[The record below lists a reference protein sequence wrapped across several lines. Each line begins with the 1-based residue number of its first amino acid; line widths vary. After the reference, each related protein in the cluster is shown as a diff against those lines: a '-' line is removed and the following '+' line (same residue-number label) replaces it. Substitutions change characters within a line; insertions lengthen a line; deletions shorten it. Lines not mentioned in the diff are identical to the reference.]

1 MLIIKQMEGVEL
13 PISVGKMAAAA
24 AISLADQTCG
34 LGAITDAQR
43 QMLLGGLRNIQA
55 DLERTE
61 RRLIKGDLPF
71 NCDLSGE
78 ASEEI
83 WLLRDATDWME
94 DAIDEIY
101 YHRLEEEV
109 GNPISM
115 FVKRKFVN
123 KIARSGIPSSSL
135 KKLREM
141 AALFLL
147 QLQEYR
153 LQYIGTLL
161 RRIYDAPA
169 VNERYPSWQATG
181 GGSFGRDGAKEKIV
195 QSLMEDI
202 AEDNPVSVYA
212 VVGMAG
218 MGKTTLANIISRDPR
233 VSKNFHAVVWVT
245 VSADFNTEEITR
257 VILESITG
265 RPPAYSGINL
275 LLSSLTDTLRYR
287 KVLLILDDVWE
298 DDSLEKWQTL
308 LAPLTV
314 CKKGSWILL
323 TTRMQSVVDMAAAA
337 MGTQVQYLKLD
348 DLDEDDSLMLLKS
361 RLPSQIDSEYFS
373 NLMLI
378 AEQILKKIGG
388 CPLVIIFVA
397 SWLGAHMETYDWITV
412 SQKGWQHITEKDI
425 IIRSLRL
432 SYDCLSAEL
441 QACFRYCSLFPK
453 GYKVSK
459 VELSKMWAASRL
471 IPFSSLKQKNIGLH
485 KTKHADL
492 LSSEVV
498 GVEYFDA
505 LVRKSF
511 FIRMLETEPFS
522 GDQKEYYILH
532 NLMHDLAELVSQG
545 ECVRVDSGDLHNI
558 SYKTRHLS
566 IAHFS
571 NLVAMCNHQEIFSS
585 RYDENPL
592 YLRTL
597 IIQSEFAID
606 KEAEIFLGKF
616 LKSSRHLRLLYLGVP
631 SLFHALDSVPSLI
644 HLRYL
649 FLFSC
654 DESHLHKL
662 FGLYHLQ
669 VFKLEYF
676 TGKEANCTAIHN
688 LRFLRCLH
696 VPDNMSS
703 YIHQIG
709 RLTSL
714 QELHG
719 FEVVEKDGQRL
730 SSFGSL
736 KSLCQLSLR
745 NLQNVSSCKEA
756 LEIKLKDKHQMQYLS
771 LVWNKHLKEPVNQDD
786 QIIDDLEPNEEIQ
799 QLHIHGYNGVKL
811 PFWIENSLLIHLVS
825 LELEYCMNWKSLPS
839 LRELNSLKYLIL
851 ENLFQLEYIGTLPEL
866 HLEAVESDNA
876 WLPPFLST
884 LIIRWCPKLRE
895 LPAIPCSLELLVIKH
910 VQLAFLP
917 RIQQR
922 YTLARDS
929 ASVKSQLTFLH
940 VESCAHLTSLDEG
953 LLDQQ
958 EQLQSL
964 TRLVVRH
971 CERLR
976 HLPKTGFT
984 VLNHLNSLEIVAC
997 PILRDVKTK
1006 DSLLPASLKNLDLNP
1021 CGDIE
1026 ASILMSLQNLTA
1038 LKRLTLFNCTNI
1050 EKLPSVEVF
1059 GTLNNLNDMSLARCK
1074 NLLSLGGLG
1083 SVASLRVLS
1092 IVCCNKLSYSQSPQD
1107 GCSFKLQK
1115 LIIDWQALLSVEPL
1129 RSLRHTKELQIGD
1142 DYEMESLPGEWLL
1155 QNAASLCSIQIGV
1168 VQSLCSLPNEI
1179 EKLELLQSLC
1189 IESAPQIQ
1197 SLPQLPASLSKLT
1210 IRGCGPNFLKRY
1222 ETDGEDWDKIAN
1234 IANVDIKPCSE
1245 GVLLFL
1251 LSFSI
1256 CYVAIV

>member
-1 MLIIKQMEGVEL
+1 MT
-13 PISVGKMAAAA
+13 AAS
-24 AISLADQTCG
+24 AISLADQAYG

-78 ASEEI
+78 VSEEI

-101 YHRLEEEV
+101 YHRLEQEV

-123 KIARSGIPSSSL
+123 KIARFGIPSSSL

-153 LQYIGTLL
+153 LQYVGTLL

-233 VSKNFHAVVWVT
+233 VSKNFQAVVWVT

-275 LLSSLTDTLRYR
+275 LQSSLTDTLRYS

-298 DDSLEKWQTL
+298 DNSLEKWQTL

-397 SWLGAHMETYDWITV
+397 SWLGAHMETHDWITV
-412 SQKGWQHITEKDI
+412 SQIGWQHITEKDI

-459 VELSKMWAASRL
+459 VELSKMWAASIL

-498 GVEYFDA
+498 GEEYFDA

-511 FIRMLETEPFS
+511 FIHMLETEPSS

-532 NLMHDLAELVSQG
+532 NLMHDLAELVSHG
-545 ECVRVDSGDLHNI
+545 ECVRVDSGNLHNI

-571 NLVAMCNHQEIFSS
+571 NLVAMCNHQEILSS

-696 VPDNMSS
+696 VPDNVSS

-714 QELHG
+714 QELHV

-730 SSFGSL
+730 SSLGSL

-771 LVWNKHLKEPVNQDD
+771 LVWNKHLKEPVNRDD
-786 QIIDDLEPNEEIQ
+786 Q
-799 QLHIHGYNGVKL
+799 
-811 PFWIENSLLIHLVS
+811 LLMI
-825 LELEYCMNWKSLPS
+825 
-839 LRELNSLKYLIL
+839 LNQTKKFSSYT
-851 ENLFQLEYIGTLPEL
+851 FM
-866 HLEAVESDNA
+866 
-876 WLPPFLST
+876 
-884 LIIRWCPKLRE
+884 
-895 LPAIPCSLELLVIKH
+895 
-910 VQLAFLP
+910 LAFLP

-940 VESCAHLTSLDEG
+940 IESCARLTSLDEG

-1026 ASILMSLQNLTA
+1026 ASTLMSLQNLTA
-1038 LKRLTLFNCTNI
+1038 LRRLTLFNCTNI
-1050 EKLPSVEVF
+1050 DKLPSVEVF

-1092 IVCCNKLSYSQSPQD
+1092 IVCCNKLSYSQLPQD

-1210 IRGCGPNFLKRY
+1210 IRGCGPNFLKRH
-1222 ETDGEDWDKIAN
+1222 EMDGEDWDKIAN
-1234 IANVDIKPCSE
+1234 IANVDIKPYSE
-1245 GVLLFL
+1245 ADSGQFIYVDGVYKIKLWITRGRLVVSAFGQKMEQKGL
-1251 LSFSI
+1251 EVYLMEHHLPKPLMS
-1256 CYVAIV
+1256 